1 MPDFFIHMQS
11 TYGDLW
17 FPESRLKLA
26 MFNFFRYPSQKE
38 WQRKEQLYLKII
50 DYFERDKQWEH
61 AIPLC
66 KELSHLYEKKV
77 FDYEKLSGILKKEA
91 SLFEKVISS
100 SEEGLRLEPEYFRV
114 GFYGK
119 SFALFLRVNITIL
132 FNELVSQVN
141 SNHTNMPS
149 LETCINRSCYT
160 RERVRIVL
168 L

>member
-1 MPDFFIHMQS
+1 MVFKIGSLWYVLQVFNLPDLFWFISNLPIEICGSHILVPNWPCS
-11 TYGDLW
+11 I
-17 FPESRLKLA
+17 
-26 MFNFFRYPSQKE
+26 FFRYPSQKE

-77 FDYEKLSGILKKEA
+77 FDYEKLSGILRKEA

-100 SEEGLRLEPEYFRV
+100 SEEGLRLDPEYFRV

-132 FNELVSQVN
+132 FLK
-141 SNHTNMPS
+141 
-149 LETCINRSCYT
+149 
-160 RERVRIVL
+160 
-168 L
+168 